1 MSDSDS
7 NADSPDSN
15 DDLKTESGN
24 NSQDILNMSPTL
36 LWIVKFWLEFL
47 NYNKQWTGLQDL
59 EFSLI
64 GLNFQ
69 LSEHEN
75 IIIEQTMWK

>member
-1 MSDSDS
+1 MGELPGYKDDTSDEDANFDQTSQKDEIWSSKKAKNESNNKRKIHTMSDSDS

-36 LWIVKFWLEFL
+36 L
-47 NYNKQWTGLQDL
+47 
-59 EFSLI
+59 
-64 GLNFQ
+64 
-69 LSEHEN
+69 
-75 IIIEQTMWK
+75 